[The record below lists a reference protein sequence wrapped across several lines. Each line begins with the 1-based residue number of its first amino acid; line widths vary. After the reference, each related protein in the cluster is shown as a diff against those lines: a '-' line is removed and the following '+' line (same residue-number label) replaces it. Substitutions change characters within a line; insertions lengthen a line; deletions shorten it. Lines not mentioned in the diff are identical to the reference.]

1 MNIANVN
8 ELNYFLDKYPS
19 VSMMEVLMVD
29 INGIIRCKRIPRS
42 EFEELFTYG
51 IKGPA
56 STVLLNVKGEFCD
69 ELNKADLEGDPDR
82 LIKPIKNTLS
92 YIPWLDSETAQVM
105 ATFTELN
112 GDCLLYTS
120 PSPRD
125 S

>member
-42 EFEELFTYG
+42 EFEELFTHG

-82 LIKPIKNTLS
+82 LIKPIKK
-92 YIPWLDSETAQVM
+92 
-105 ATFTELN
+105 
-112 GDCLLYTS
+112 YTILHS
-120 PSPRD
+120 LVGFRD
-125 S
+125 SSGNGNFYRVEWRSKSE

>member
-42 EFEELFTYG
+42 EFEELFTHG

-69 ELNKADLEGDPDR
+69 EPPSYGVVLIDGDQLTIHLNNFLDR
-82 LIKPIKNTLS
+82 QPLHQT
-92 YIPWLDSETAQVM
+92 
-105 ATFTELN
+105 
-112 GDCLLYTS
+112 
-120 PSPRD
+120 
-125 S
+125 